1 MTRRI
6 LITLA
11 ILASPFLVS
20 LLATYEVVRVNFVS
34 FMENQPS
41 YNYQEGPRRLPAK
54 DAVAF
59 SAEARPAMADTFPLN
74 PVPADEVSLQRG
86 AVLYKLHCL
95 PCHGESGAG
104 DGPIVQ
110 FWKEDANKPADLR
123 GDRVASQPDGALY
136 LTLTDGFG
144 AMPALAEN
152 LTPRERWDVIN
163 YVRSLQTTQGQ

>member
-41 YNYQEGPRRLPAK
+41 YNYQEGPRRLPVK